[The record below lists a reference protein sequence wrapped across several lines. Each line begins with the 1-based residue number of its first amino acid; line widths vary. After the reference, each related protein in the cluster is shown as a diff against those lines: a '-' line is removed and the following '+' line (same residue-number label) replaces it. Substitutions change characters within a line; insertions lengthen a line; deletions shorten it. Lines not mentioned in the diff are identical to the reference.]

1 MASPE
6 ISSGSD
12 VAGAVLVNMGM
23 GHTHLQGP
31 LREARTKG
39 AVSTHTRV
47 CREGGTVMRAR
58 NLRVLTHWHTGAL
71 ALCSQAVCSGE
82 VPW

>member
-1 MASPE
+1 M
-6 ISSGSD
+6 
-12 VAGAVLVNMGM
+12 AGAVLVNMGT
-23 GHTHLQGP
+23 GHTHLPGP
-31 LREARTKG
+31 PRQARTKG
-39 AVSTHTRV
+39 ALFTHTRV

-58 NLRVLTHWHTGAL
+58 NLRVLIHWYTGAL